1 MSQDIHSQ
9 IDSLDGTSVD
19 YTDPNLYTKILGY
32 DQEGAADHG
41 AGAADTAASSGQ
53 GDTAAAAA
61 HIQADGTPA
70 AGQTDNTSQAGA
82 AASADSGAAPDTA
95 GQADATLSQAIEG
108 IATVDGKRTIPYAV
122 LQQERRANA
131 QLKEQVRLMQQQL
144 QEKAA
149 SASNSQGDLADRAAQ
164 DPDSLTDAE
173 LEQLEQ
179 DFPSL
184 AKPLKLLRKLVEDRG
199 AQAPAAQ
206 ATAAPAPAPAAPA
219 AGKASTPED
228 EQAAYDEGIADNPL
242 IAKWMSEGGR
252 EWQRACAID
261 QVLMSDPANAD
272 LTYTERF
279 AKVQRM
285 VAAEFG
291 LSLPAAP
298 APAPSAPASAAA
310 AAAAPNAA
318 PPSQSVMPTLTDLSG
333 TGVSVSK
340 DPLSGMTAGQ
350 MVDAAMDM
358 SEEQL
363 RRMAGLSY

>member
-1 MSQDIHSQ
+1 MTQDIHSQ
-9 IDSLDGTSVD
+9 IDSLDGQNVD
-19 YTDPNLYTKILGY
+19 YTDPSLYTKILGY
-32 DQEGAADHG
+32 DQAGAEDTGVGAAD
-41 AGAADTAASSGQ
+41 AAASAGQ
-53 GDTAAAAA
+53 GDTAAAAD
-61 HIQADGTPA
+61 QNQGDGAPA
-70 AGQTDNTSQAGA
+70 AGQTDATSQAGS
-82 AASADSGAAPDTA
+82 AASAESGVAPDTA
-95 GQADATLSQAIEG
+95 GQVDATQSQAIDG

-164 DPDSLTDAE
+164 APDSLTDAE

-206 ATAAPAPAPAAPA
+206 VTAAPAPAPAAPA

-228 EQAAYDEGIADNPL
+228 EQAAYDTGIADNPL
-242 IAKWMSEGGR
+242 IAKWMSEGGS

-261 QVLMSDPANAD
+261 QVLMSDPENAN

-279 AKVQRM
+279 AKVQAM

-291 LSLPAAP
+291 HPLPAAP
-298 APAPSAPASAAA
+298 APAPSLPARAAA
-310 AAAAPNAA
+310 AAASNAA
-318 PPSQSVMPTLTDLSG
+318 PPAKTVMPTLTDLSG
-333 TGVSVSK
+333 MGVSVAK
-340 DPLSGMTAGQ
+340 DPMDGMTASQ